1 MLGTGKQKRRVITER
16 ETETEKE
23 GQKRDGIWDTPGM
36 KRKVEKEGIRTRTR
50 AKLQSIRKEGE
61 RKTGKKT
68 ERRGP
73 EIRISQR

>member
-1 MLGTGKQKRRVITER
+1 
-16 ETETEKE
+16 
-23 GQKRDGIWDTPGM
+23 M

>member
-1 MLGTGKQKRRVITER
+1 
-16 ETETEKE
+16 
-23 GQKRDGIWDTPGM
+23 M

-50 AKLQSIRKEGE
+50 AKLWSIRKEGE